1 MFSADAVEVAV
12 NQGLAGPLGRGA
24 LLVGVI
30 ASAFGAVA
38 SIYAARESSHHD
50 EARTARLIPRF
61 AALVL
66 FAAFAAITAMEYAM
80 ITRDFSLQ
88 YVVRVPPQRCTT
100 SLQCGALSR
109 GPSCCGYLLS
119 RCHVQQW
126 CGGIAKNSMIH
137 SLHGQWP

>member
-38 SIYAARESSHHD
+38 SIYTARESSRHE

-88 YVVRVPPQRCTT
+88 YVQDHGSRSTP
-100 SLQCGALSR
+100 ALYNFTAVWSALE
-109 GPSCCGYLLS
+109 GSIL
-119 RCHVQQW
+119 
-126 CGGIAKNSMIH
+126 
-137 SLHGQWP
+137 